1 MNYKFIDLFSGLG
14 GFRLAFEN
22 LGCECV
28 FSSEID
34 KYARDTYYNNFN
46 QYPSG
51 DITKIDA
58 SEIPDHDILC
68 GGFPCQA
75 FSIGGKRLGFEDSR
89 GTLFFDVARIL
100 KEKQPKAFILENVKG
115 LVSHDKGN
123 TLKTIT
129 NILGDIGY
137 TFDYRVMNALDYGV
151 PQNRERWYCIGFR
164 KDLDISFTNEDEKI
178 NYIFPDKTDLLF
190 TIEDVIKEGIVG
202 YEITDRALENINL
215 HLPKYACSKGIDKD
229 KLLIANEIRPSR
241 CSFKNDGTV
250 PCFTAKMGTGGN
262 NIPVVVNYG
271 RKLTEK
277 ECLKLMGFPDD
288 YKIQAKTQQTYKQIG
303 NSVVVTIIQLLGN
316 ELVQILNQIDKIC
329 QKNPST

>member
-14 GFRLAFEN
+14 GFRLAFEK

-34 KYARDTYYNNFN
+34 KHARDTYYNNFN
-46 QYPSG
+46 EYPSG

-75 FSIGGKRLGFEDSR
+75 FSIGGRRLGFEDSR

-115 LVSHDKGN
+115 LVNHDKGN

-129 NILGDIGY
+129 NILDNIGY

-164 KDLDISFTNEDEKI
+164 KDLNISFTNEAEKI

-190 TIEDVIKEGIVG
+190 TIE
-202 YEITDRALENINL
+202 TDKAIENINI

-316 ELVQILNQIDKIC
+316 ELVQILNQIDKMY

>member
-1 MNYKFIDLFSGLG
+1 MKYKFIDLFSGIG

-46 QYPSG
+46 EYPSG

-115 LVSHDKGN
+115 LVNHDKGN

-129 NILGDIGY
+129 NILDDIGY

-164 KDLDISFTNEDEKI
+164 KDLNISFTNESEKI
-178 NYIFPDKTDLLF
+178 NYIFPGKTDLLF

-202 YEITDRALENINL
+202 YDATDKAIENINI

-277 ECLKLMGFPDD
+277 ECLKLMGFPDN

-316 ELVQILNQIDKIC
+316 ELVQILNQINKINF
-329 QKNPST
+329 KKS